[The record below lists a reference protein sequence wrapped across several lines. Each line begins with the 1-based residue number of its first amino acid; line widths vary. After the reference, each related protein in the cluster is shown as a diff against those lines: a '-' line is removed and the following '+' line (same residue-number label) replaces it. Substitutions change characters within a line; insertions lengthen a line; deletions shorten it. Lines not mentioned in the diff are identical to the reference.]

1 MGVEDVPARICL
13 FTSASDYSSA
23 GVPTAWSAQGGP
35 THSRGLT
42 LVSVFILIHSF
53 IFNTGHPDTND
64 RAEQVRVA
72 L

>member
-1 MGVEDVPARICL
+1 MSQLVFAYLHLLVTIA
-13 FTSASDYSSA
+13 A

-42 LVSVFILIHSF
+42 LVSGFILIYSS
-53 IFNTGHPDTND
+53 IFNTGYPDTNE